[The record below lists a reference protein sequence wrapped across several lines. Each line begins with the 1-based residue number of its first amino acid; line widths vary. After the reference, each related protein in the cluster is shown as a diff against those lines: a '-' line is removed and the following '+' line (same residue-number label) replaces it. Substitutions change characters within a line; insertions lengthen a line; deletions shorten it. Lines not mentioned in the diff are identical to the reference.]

1 MARKTRKQSTRRV
14 NPNDSGNGH
23 GEPLIEERAV
33 REQPLAAY
41 LEREYRRYAIDT
53 ILDRA
58 LPDARDGLKPVQRRI
73 LYAMY
78 EMGLAHTG
86 PTRKSARVVGDT
98 LGKFHPHGDSSVY
111 DAMVRMAQDF
121 SMLHPLVDG
130 QGNFG
135 SADGDSA
142 AAMRYTEARLTA
154 LGELMLADIRQDT
167 VDWQDNFDGSLQEPV
182 VLPAR
187 FPNLLVNGS
196 SGIAVGLAQRI
207 LPHNLGEVCDAL
219 VYVAKRWKTRGRITV
234 RQLQKWIPGPDLPTG
249 GLLYRHRSDGETRTD
264 MIAQAYATGS
274 STLVSEAKAE
284 VREIGGGRAAIIV
297 TELPFQVLKNTILER
312 VAADKARFTGIADV
326 RDESDY
332 HGMRVVFELTRG
344 ADPQD
349 VLERLL
355 AGTQMRAS
363 LSYSAMAL
371 VRVGGVAQPECL
383 SLRDL
388 LVRFIEHRLDVIVR
402 RSRHELERARA
413 RLHIVEG
420 LLVALDDIDA
430 VVAIIRRSQRAE
442 TARNNLVRRLKI
454 TEAQAAAILE
464 MPLKRLASLERRR
477 LAEERDALSARV
489 DELEGLLASRSAQL
503 EVVIEETREIKAR
516 YAEPRRTVIV
526 DGEAGQEAA
535 ALEDLTEAA

>member
-1 MARKTRKQSTRRV
+1 MGGRYVARRNKQPAPGAHDA
-14 NPNDSGNGH
+14 NGNGH
-23 GEPLIEERAV
+23 REPDAEARTV
-33 REQPLAAY
+33 REQALATY

-78 EMGLAHTG
+78 DMGLTHTG

-98 LGKFHPHGDSSVY
+98 LGKFHPHGDASVY

-121 SMLHPLVDG
+121 SMRHPLVDG
-130 QGNFG
+130 QGNYG

-154 LGELMLADIRQDT
+154 LGEAMLADIDRDT
-167 VDWQDNFDGSLQEPV
+167 VDWQPNFDGSLREPV

-196 SGIAVGLAQRI
+196 SGIAVGLSQRI
-207 LPHNLGEVCDAL
+207 LPHNLAEVCDA
-219 VYVAKRWKTRGRITV
+219 VIYVARRWGTRGRVTA
-234 RQLQKWIPGPDLPTG
+234 RQLMRLIPGPDLPTG
-249 GLLYRHRSDGETRTD
+249 GVLYRHRWDGETRTD
-264 MIAQAYATGS
+264 MIAQAYATGA
-274 STLVSEAKAE
+274 STLVAEARTE
-284 VREIGGGRAAIIV
+284 IREIGGGRTEIV
-297 TELPFQVLKNTILER
+297 VIELPFQVLKNTVLER
-312 VAADKARFTGIADV
+312 VAADKARFAGIADV

-332 HGMRVVFELTRG
+332 QGMRVVFELVRG
-344 ADPQD
+344 ADPQE

-355 AGTQMRAS
+355 SGTQMRAS

-371 VRVGGVAQPECL
+371 VREGDAPQPACL

-402 RSRHELERARA
+402 RSQHELARAQA
-413 RLHIVEG
+413 RLHVVEG
-420 LLVALDDIDA
+420 LLAALDDIDA
-430 VVAIIRRSQRAE
+430 VVGIIRRSQRAE
-442 TARNNLVRRLKI
+442 TARNNLMRRLKI
-454 TEAQAAAILE
+454 SEAQAVAILD

-477 LAEERDALSARV
+477 LAEEHDALVGRV
-489 DELEGLLASRSAQL
+489 DALRGSPR
-503 EVVIEETREIKAR
+503 AR
-516 YAEPRRTVIV
+516 RNSTW
-526 DGEAGQEAA
+526 
-535 ALEDLTEAA
+535 

>member
-1 MARKTRKQSTRRV
+1 
-14 NPNDSGNGH
+14 
-23 GEPLIEERAV
+23 
-33 REQPLAAY
+33 
-41 LEREYRRYAIDT
+41 
-53 ILDRA
+53 
-58 LPDARDGLKPVQRRI
+58 
-73 LYAMY
+73 
-78 EMGLAHTG
+78 
-86 PTRKSARVVGDT
+86 
-98 LGKFHPHGDSSVY
+98 
-111 DAMVRMAQDF
+111 
-121 SMLHPLVDG
+121 
-130 QGNFG
+130 
-135 SADGDSA
+135 
-142 AAMRYTEARLTA
+142 
-154 LGELMLADIRQDT
+154 
-167 VDWQDNFDGSLQEPV
+167 
-182 VLPAR
+182 
-187 FPNLLVNGS
+187 
-196 SGIAVGLAQRI
+196 
-207 LPHNLGEVCDAL
+207 
-219 VYVAKRWKTRGRITV
+219 
-234 RQLQKWIPGPDLPTG
+234 
-249 GLLYRHRSDGETRTD
+249 
-264 MIAQAYATGS
+264 
-274 STLVSEAKAE
+274 
-284 VREIGGGRAAIIV
+284 
-297 TELPFQVLKNTILER
+297 
-312 VAADKARFTGIADV
+312 
-326 RDESDY
+326 
-332 HGMRVVFELTRG
+332 MRVVFELTRG

-477 LAEERDALSARV
+477 LAEERDALAARV